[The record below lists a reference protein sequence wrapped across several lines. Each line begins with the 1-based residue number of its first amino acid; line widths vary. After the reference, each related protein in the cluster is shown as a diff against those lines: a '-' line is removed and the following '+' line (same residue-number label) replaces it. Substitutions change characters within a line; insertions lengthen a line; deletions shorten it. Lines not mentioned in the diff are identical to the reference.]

1 MTLVVTWA
9 SPRTV
14 FCPAEGLFPVGG
26 LAGAAEGG
34 SHGVWDEPE
43 EALCGALEHDL
54 ASLAVARKRHVLD
67 GKMVVAVPV
76 PGPYGS
82 GTARLRSRSRR
93 A

>member
-1 MTLVVTWA
+1 
-9 SPRTV
+9 
-14 FCPAEGLFPVGG
+14 LFPVGG

-34 SHGVWDEPE
+34 SHGPWDERE
-43 EALCGALEHDL
+43 EALSGALEHNL

-67 GKMVVAVPV
+67 GKMIVAVPV